1 MVSDEHRRIARNW
14 IARAFRDLANAKV
27 LAQADPLSP
36 NSMWLMQQSD
46 EKGIKALLINN
57 GTVFRKIHDL
67 EELRLALPDDSKFRE
82 HEFDL
87 QKLTELGKERADIL
101 KNLMSYSCLSFVMPL
116 QLHRESWNCLRQN
129 LAMKLPEQRHTL
141 MAG

>member
-87 QKLTELGKERADIL
+87 QKLTELGIESRYPEEPDEL
-101 KNLMSYSCLSFVMPL
+101 LMSEF
-116 QLHRESWNCLRQN
+116 RDA
-129 LAMKLPEQRHTL
+129 LATAQRILELLAAELGYETS
-141 MAG
+141 